1 MTPRLSASPSVLYCK
16 HRRICS
22 HPELCPPSPSRAVW
36 GAALRLLPAP
46 VPRPKWGVRHTGHQ
60 LVQLHQPL
68 EQKDLLHHWETQS
81 EAVSAPRAG
90 ARGAGR
96 GPTQA
101 TSHHAPTP
109 WGAGPPPGG
118 RGVGRWQPRGS
129 AGRRRVRRAFSL
141 QDPSTCPTNPTGR
154 SWSPRRPGREG
165 AQRATGECVPLL
177 GGHLPRAGVYVGS
190 LHQGQGGCRA
200 PHSQGALPLTLCAD
214 L

>member
-118 RGVGRWQPRGS
+118 RGAGRWQPRGS
-129 AGRRRVRRAFSL
+129 AGRRRQGPDSRR
-141 QDPSTCPTNPTGR
+141 Q
-154 SWSPRRPGREG
+154 WKPGRG
-165 AQRATGECVPLL
+165 PLNEDVFSAPPGL
-177 GGHLPRAGVYVGS
+177 EEKAPQPGVQELTEQIHRLLLQV
-190 LHQGQGGCRA
+190 
-200 PHSQGALPLTLCAD
+200 GALPPAP
-214 L
+214 